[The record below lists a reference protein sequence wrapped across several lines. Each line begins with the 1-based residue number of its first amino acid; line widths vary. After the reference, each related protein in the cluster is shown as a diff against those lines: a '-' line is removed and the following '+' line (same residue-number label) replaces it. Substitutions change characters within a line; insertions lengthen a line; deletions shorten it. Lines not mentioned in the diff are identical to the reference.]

1 MPSLID
7 LMAIAAAADDVLAML
22 KRQNPAN
29 LRAIGRAQ
37 AERNKAHADLR
48 EAFAYRARLLGV
60 AV

>member
-1 MPSLID
+1 MTSLLD

-37 AERNKAHADLR
+37 AERNSAHADLR
-48 EAFAYRARLLGV
+48 EALAHRRRLLGV
-60 AV
+60 AL